1 MTAGASLFW
10 KSGAKVGVLREK
22 RSHICDLFVTW
33 CDLMKIARK
42 WRQKGIKKTT
52 PKGRLLL
59 VSADVHA

>member
-1 MTAGASLFW
+1 MTAGASLFLE
-10 KSGAKVGVLREK
+10 SGAKVGVLREK
-22 RSHICDLFVTW
+22 RSHSCDIFVTC

-42 WRQKGIKKTT
+42 LSQKGIKKTT